1 MLYCLD
7 KNWQVPFTSALNGE
21 ALFLDDNGSS
31 LMTALQQSRNRDR
44 YLVIY
49 ITGDIAVVIPVLVQ

>member
-31 LMTALQQSRNRDR
+31 LMTARQQSRNRHK

-49 ITGDIAVVIPVLVQ
+49 VTSDIAAVVPVLAQ

>member
-1 MLYCLD
+1 MLYCLG

-31 LMTALQQSRNRDR
+31 LMTARQQSRNRDK
-44 YLVIY
+44 YH
-49 ITGDIAVVIPVLVQ
+49 Q

>member
-7 KNWQVPFTSALNGE
+7 KNWLVPFTALNGE

-31 LMTALQQSRNRDR
+31 LMTARQHFRNRDKC
-44 YLVIY
+44 LMIY
-49 ITGDIAVVIPVLVQ
+49 ATSDTSVVIPIIVQ

>member
-7 KNWQVPFTSALNGE
+7 KNWQVAFSSALNGE

-31 LMTALQQSRNRDR
+31 LMTARWQSKNRGK

-49 ITGDIAVVIPVLVQ
+49 VTSDIAVVILY

>member
-21 ALFLDDNGSS
+21 ALFLNDNGFS
-31 LMTALQQSRNRDR
+31 LMTACQQSRNTNK

-49 ITGDIAVVIPVLVQ
+49 VTSDIVAVIPILVQ